1 MCIRDSYMF
10 APNITEDQ
18 ATALMA
24 YLTVLGK
31 MPYLNDQIIEGMR
44 ADYAAKRDRGAPVL
58 PAISAWNDA
67 DYNAAK
73 QAIIDEYCNVDMRL
87 YNDFFDSITQGTI
100 TLRSE
105 EPVFAQQLYRELTAV
120 IQRVITREGADVRK
134 ALQKAQDSFQEY
146 LDDEI
151 NDY

>member
-1 MCIRDSYMF
+1 M
-10 APNITEDQ
+10 
-18 ATALMA
+18 
-24 YLTVLGK
+24 
-31 MPYLNDQIIEGMR
+31 
-44 ADYAAKRDRGAPVL
+44 